1 MNNILREY
9 NEKQASKL
17 VRTGYRMLKI
27 LSLLIEKPCN
37 YQSINKAFL
46 EDFYLKKNVSDDMI
60 CMYINTLREI
70 GCDISR
76 PSKSNSFCYVLNSH
90 PFDFKISKQESKVL
104 ETILKSLVK
113 STDWLL
119 LLEVC
124 EFFAKLKNICSP
136 ESDFS
141 FLRIISIFLKLDFDL
156 IKKLNYY
163 CEKEKF
169 IILEYSSPNSGLK
182 EIGLR
187 AQKISLE
194 NARLYLWG
202 YNPELRELQYL
213 RLDRVKKIKVIS
225 IKETEAINENLTKAL
240 YKLLNQDIEN
250 FVPDE
255 SQKVLKIENGEI
267 FIEEKIENRFAFIQK
282 VLTYGEDCV
291 VLEPLDIKEEIIF
304 ALREVLKIYD

>member
-1 MNNILREY
+1 
-9 NEKQASKL
+9 
-17 VRTGYRMLKI
+17 MLKI

-37 YQSINKAFL
+37 YQSINEAFL
-46 EDFYLKKNVSDDMI
+46 EDFYLMKNVSDDMI

-90 PFDFKISKQESKVL
+90 PFEFKISKQESKIL

-119 LLEVC
+119 LLEIC
-124 EFFAKLKNICSP
+124 EFFVDFKNICSQD
-136 ESDFS
+136 SDFS
-141 FLRIISIFLKLDFDL
+141 FLRIISTFLKMDFEL

-169 IILEYSSPNSGLK
+169 IILEYYSPNSGLK

-194 NARLYLWG
+194 NERLYLWG
-202 YNPELRELQYL
+202 YNPELRESQYL
-213 RLDRVKKIKVIS
+213 RLDRVKKVNVIS
-225 IKETEAINENLTKAL
+225 IKETEVVNENFVKAL
-240 YKLLNQDIEN
+240 YKLLNQDTEN

-255 SQKVLKIENGEI
+255 LQKVLKIENREI
-267 FIEEKIENRFAFIQK
+267 FIEEKIKNRFGFIQK
-282 VLTYGEDCV
+282 ILTYGEDCV

-304 ALREVLKIYD
+304 TIGEVLKIYE